1 HHPSLQ
7 NYTVFFIS
15 YAAPLRQ
22 PNSFP
27 TRRSSDLEEQERLM
41 QWTDMYGY
49 VYDCPSILDPT
60 IPFDELYVPK
70 LGMLGTILDEHVK
83 EGDQVLIFCHYKEA
97 QHHLKDW
104 LEAMGYESEVLNGD
118 ITNRNER
125 NAIVRSFVS
134 KEVDILITSVQK
146 GLDFGDG
153 RNLVFYSFSSN
164 PNKMIQMEGRITRSF
179 NIEETNFF

>member
-49 VYDCPSILDPT
+49 VYDCPTILDPT

-70 LGMLGTILDEHVK
+70 LGMLDTILDEHVK
-83 EGDQVLIFCHYKEA
+83 ER
-97 QHHLKDW
+97 
-104 LEAMGYESEVLNGD
+104 SE
-118 ITNRNER
+118 EH
-125 NAIVRSFVS
+125 
-134 KEVDILITSVQK
+134 TSELQS
-146 GLDFGDG
+146 
-153 RNLVFYSFSSN
+153 RENLVCRLLLE
-164 PNKMIQMEGRITRSF
+164 KQKITT
-179 NIEETNFF
+179 NISPY